1 MAPPADAVE
10 TTSMTRWMGRELEPE
25 DGGVLVHEIC
35 MAGNDYV
42 SRVQGK
48 MMHGVFSERYAG
60 KGLG

>member
-1 MAPPADAVE
+1 
-10 TTSMTRWMGRELEPE
+10 MGRELEPE

-35 MAGNDYV
+35 MARNDYV